1 MNQAQAILQIEI
13 VGSVRS
19 LLIET
24 SMPMAIETSMPMPID
39 NKKPNGLSFDILGF
53 KHESVFSGL
62 QTANPYRVD
71 FWFKKLWN
79 PQD

>member
-24 SMPMAIETSMPMPID
+24 PMPMAID
-39 NKKPNGLSFDILGF
+39 KKKPNGLSFDILGF
-53 KHESVFSGL
+53 KRESVFSGL